1 VNTGKAVMESWRD
14 STVVAA
20 LKAELPDVKLKP
32 VPAMREPVI
41 VRERVKAFVVDSR
54 PLGRYFDPPR
64 KGYEDVSVLSV
75 DSSGITEISYKD
87 GKWER
92 EEVEK

>member
-1 VNTGKAVMESWRD
+1 MESWRD

-32 VPAMREPVI
+32 VPATREPVI

-54 PLGRYFDPPR
+54 LLVRYFDPPR
-64 KGYEDVSVLSV
+64 KGHEDVSVLSV

-87 GKWER
+87 GEWER
-92 EEVEK
+92 EEVTK